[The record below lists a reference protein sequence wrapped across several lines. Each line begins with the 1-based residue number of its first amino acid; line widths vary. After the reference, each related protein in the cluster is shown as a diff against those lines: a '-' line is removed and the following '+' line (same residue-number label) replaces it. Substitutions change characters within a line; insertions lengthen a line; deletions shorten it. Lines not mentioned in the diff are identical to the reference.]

1 MLLSRI
7 SRRLYAQPQRLVKE
21 TSENVITNSS
31 VTNTNP
37 LGNKVSLPGMLGHP
51 RVQQLNRFLS
61 GPLRNRL
68 LISREVL
75 RIVARE
81 QQLLPSLN
89 SWPQAKQAYIDSF
102 NALRH
107 QIQLFGVSGLISRRL
122 QEATWGQVGRTARN
136 LAELASFY
144 YIGMLAG
151 QVGGFFLIN

>member
-1 MLLSRI
+1 MLLGRI
-7 SRRLYAQPQRLVKE
+7 PKRFLAQPQRIVKE
-21 TSENVITNSS
+21 TSEKAITNSTPRIGQ
-31 VTNTNP
+31 V
-37 LGNKVSLPGMLGHP
+37 GGENKVSNLMVNP
-51 RVQQLNRFLS
+51 RVQQFNRFLN

-68 LISREVL
+68 LITREVL
-75 RIVARE
+75 KIVARE
-81 QQLLPSLN
+81 QQLLPSLK

-122 QEATWGQVGRTARN
+122 QEATWGQVGRTARS

-151 QVGGFFLIN
+151 QIGGYFLIN